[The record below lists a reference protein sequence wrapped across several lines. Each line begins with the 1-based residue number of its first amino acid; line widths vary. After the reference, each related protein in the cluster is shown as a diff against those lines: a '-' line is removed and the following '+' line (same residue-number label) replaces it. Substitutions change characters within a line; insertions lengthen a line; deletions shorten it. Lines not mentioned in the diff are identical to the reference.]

1 MRDGGSVHH
10 PGRVR
15 QESKGKF
22 PATPAGCRDWEE
34 GVLLSQVRREDGG
47 VQVVARAGTEA
58 YELATGASLYDL
70 VLQGAAGGQDLKALV
85 LDLGL
90 RRAVDVRAL
99 CDEGRMLP
107 PILHPDPA
115 RLHITGTAGP
125 QRERFQ
131 PATGDVLVGPGA
143 PVTSPVDSDEGASE
157 AGIAGIHV
165 IAPGRC
171 APPRVGFR
179 ARQRLLRTIRH
190 TSRTVFRETPSREP
204 APGLVRGRGFW
215 SPPCPPDRWQD
226 PHTAAATRSWPRFPI
241 SGPARMP
248 CRHGQPSTSARI
260 SAPTILLGPGDV
272 HVHIF
277 AAASLSL
284 APGFAL
290 RQDDLFETEAA
301 PFGLPLWNP
310 LSMAA
315 SAVPLPQSVHAL

>member
-1 MRDGGSVHH
+1 MRGGGSRHH
-10 PGRVR
+10 PDRVR
-15 QESKGKF
+15 QASDGAQRSR
-22 PATPAGCRDWEE
+22 PRLQVADWED

-58 YELATGASLYDL
+58 YELATDASLYDL
-70 VLQGAAGGQDLKALV
+70 ALQCAAGGQDLKALV

-115 RLHITGTAGP
+115 HLFITGTTGP
-125 QRERFQ
+125 QRDRFRA
-131 PATGDVLVGPGA
+131 ATGDVLVGPGT
-143 PVTSPVDSDEGASE
+143 PFTSPVDPDEGPSE

-165 IAPGRC
+165 IAPDG
-171 APPRVGFR
+171 APHRVGFVL
-179 ARQRLLRTIRH
+179 ASAFCDHPAHQPD
-190 TSRTVFRETPSREP
+190 SFREHHPRLRQASFGPELLVGPLP
-204 APGLVRGRGFW
+204 AAIEGRTRIRRGDEIVAEVPFRAG
-215 SPPCPPDRWQD
+215 SL
-226 PHTAAATRSWPRFPI
+226 S
-241 SGPARMP
+241 
-248 CRHGQPSTSARI
+248 PSTAEHER
-260 SAPTILLGPGDV
+260 ADFGADMLLGPGDI

-277 AAASLSL
+277 VTASLSV

-315 SAVPLPQSVHAL
+315 GAVPQPQSVHAL

>member
-165 IAPGRC
+165 IAPDG
-171 APPRVGFR
+171 APHRVGFVL
-179 ARQRLLRTIRH
+179 ANAFCDHPAHQPD
-190 TSRTVFRETPSREP
+190 SFREHHPRLRQASFGPELLVGPLP
-204 APGLVRGRGFW
+204 ALIDGRTRIRRGDEIVAEVPFRAGADAL
-215 SPPCPPDRWQD
+215 SPW
-226 PHTAAATRSWPRFPI
+226 TAEHERADFGAD
-241 SGPARMP
+241 
-248 CRHGQPSTSARI
+248 
-260 SAPTILLGPGDV
+260 ILLGPGDV